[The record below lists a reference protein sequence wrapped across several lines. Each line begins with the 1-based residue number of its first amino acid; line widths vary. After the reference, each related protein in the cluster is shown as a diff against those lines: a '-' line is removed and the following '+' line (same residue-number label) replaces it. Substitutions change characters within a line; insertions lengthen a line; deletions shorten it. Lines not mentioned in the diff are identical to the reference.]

1 MRYKTVILFNKKNT
15 QLNKTNKR
23 VIIFASGSGSNALKI
38 FEYFNNSQNII
49 IDSIYCNN
57 PRANV
62 INVFQKLSIKTVLFN
77 KKNLYER
84 AFLEA
89 IISTN
94 PDLIVLAGFLLKIPE
109 KMVSAFKNR
118 IINIHPSLL
127 PKYGGKGM
135 YGLNIHKEVLLN
147 KEKFSGLT
155 IHYVNKEYDKG
166 AVIFQKKIKINEKE
180 TPESLSSKVLKLEHE
195 NYPIIIEKILNNEGL

>member
-1 MRYKTVILFNKKNT
+1 MNNTNKK
-15 QLNKTNKR
+15 

-38 FEYFNNSQNII
+38 FEHFNNNQNII

-77 KKNLYER
+77 KKELYES

-109 KMVSAFKNR
+109 KMVSAFENR

-166 AVIFQKKIKINEKE
+166 AVIFQKKIKINEEE

-195 NYPIIIEKILNNEGL
+195 NYSLIIEKILSNEGL

>member
-1 MRYKTVILFNKKNT
+1 MNNTNKK
-15 QLNKTNKR
+15 

-38 FEYFNNSQNII
+38 FEYFNNNQNII

-77 KKNLYER
+77 KKELYES

-89 IISTN
+89 ITSTN

-109 KMVSAFKNR
+109 KMVSAFENR

-166 AVIFQKKIKINEKE
+166 AVIFQKKIKINKKE

-195 NYPIIIEKILNNEGL
+195 NYPLIIEKILNNEGL

>member
-1 MRYKTVILFNKKNT
+1 MNNTNKK
-15 QLNKTNKR
+15 

-38 FEYFNNSQNII
+38 FEYFKNNQNII

-62 INVFQKLSIKTVLFN
+62 IDVFQKLSIKTVLFN
-77 KKNLYER
+77 KKELYES

-109 KMVSAFKNR
+109 KMVSAFENR

-195 NYPIIIEKILNNEGL
+195 NYSLIIEKILNNEGL

>member
-1 MRYKTVILFNKKNT
+1 
-15 QLNKTNKR
+15 LNKTNKR

-38 FEYFNNSQNII
+38 FEHFNNNQNII

-57 PRANV
+57 PRASV
-62 INVFQKLSIKTVLFN
+62 IKVFQKLSIKTVLFN
-77 KKNLYER
+77 KKELYES

-94 PDLIVLAGFLLKIPE
+94 PDLIVLAGFLLKIPK
-109 KMVSAFKNR
+109 KMVSAFENR

-135 YGLNIHKEVLLN
+135 YGLNIHKEVILN

-166 AVIFQKKIKINEKE
+166 AVIFQKKIKINEEE

-195 NYPIIIEKILNNEGL
+195 NYSLIIEKILSNEGL

>member
-1 MRYKTVILFNKKNT
+1 LNNTNKK
-15 QLNKTNKR
+15 

-38 FEYFNNSQNII
+38 FEYFNKNQNII

-57 PRANV
+57 PRASV
-62 INVFQKLSIKTVLFN
+62 LKVFQKLSIKTVLFN
-77 KKNLYER
+77 KKELYES

-89 IISTN
+89 IMSTN

-109 KMVSAFKNR
+109 KMVSAFENR

-166 AVIFQKKIKINEKE
+166 AVIFQKKIKINEEE

-195 NYPIIIEKILNNEGL
+195 NYSLIIEKILSNEGL

>member
-1 MRYKTVILFNKKNT
+1 MNNTNKK
-15 QLNKTNKR
+15 

-38 FEYFNNSQNII
+38 FEHFNNNQNIV

-57 PRANV
+57 PRASV
-62 INVFQKLSIKTVLFN
+62 IKVFQKLSIKTVLFN
-77 KKNLYER
+77 KKELYES

-109 KMVSAFKNR
+109 KMVSAFENR

-166 AVIFQKKIKINEKE
+166 AVIFQKKIKINEEE

-195 NYPIIIEKILNNEGL
+195 NYSLIIEKILSNEGL

>member
-1 MRYKTVILFNKKNT
+1 MNNTNKK
-15 QLNKTNKR
+15 
-23 VIIFASGSGSNALKI
+23 VIIFASGSGSNASKI
-38 FEYFNNSQNII
+38 FEYFNNNQNVI

-62 INVFQKLSIKTVLFN
+62 INIFQKLNIKTVLFN
-77 KKNLYER
+77 KKEFYEST
-84 AFLEA
+84 FLET
-89 IISTN
+89 IRNTN

-109 KMVSAFKNR
+109 KIVSAFENR

-135 YGLNIHKEVLLN
+135 YGLNIHKEVILN
-147 KEKFSGLT
+147 KEKLSGFT
-155 IHYVNKEYDKG
+155 IHYVNQEYDKG

-195 NYPIIIEKILNNEGL
+195 NYPLIIEKILNNEGL

>member
-1 MRYKTVILFNKKNT
+1 LNNTKK
-15 QLNKTNKR
+15 K

-38 FEYFNNSQNII
+38 FEHFNNNQNII

-57 PRANV
+57 PRASV
-62 INVFQKLSIKTVLFN
+62 IKVFQKLSIKTVLFN
-77 KKNLYER
+77 KKELYES

-109 KMVSAFKNR
+109 KMVSAFENR

-166 AVIFQKKIKINEKE
+166 AVIFQKKIKINEEE

-195 NYPIIIEKILNNEGL
+195 NYSLIIEKILSNEGL

>member
-1 MRYKTVILFNKKNT
+1 MNNTNKK
-15 QLNKTNKR
+15 

-38 FEYFNNSQNII
+38 FEYFNNNQNII

-57 PRANV
+57 SRANV

-77 KKNLYER
+77 KKELYEST
-84 AFLEA
+84 FLA
-89 IISTN
+89 TIKNTN

-109 KMVSAFKNR
+109 KMVSAFEKR

-135 YGLNIHKEVLLN
+135 YGLNIHREVILN

-166 AVIFQKKIKINEKE
+166 AVIFQKKIKIKEKE
-180 TPESLSSKVLKLEHE
+180 TPESLSSKVLKLEHK

>member
-1 MRYKTVILFNKKNT
+1 MNNTNKKV
-15 QLNKTNKR
+15 L
-23 VIIFASGSGSNALKI
+23 IFASGSGSNALKI
-38 FEYFNNSQNII
+38 FEYFNNNQNII

-77 KKNLYER
+77 KKELYES

-89 IISTN
+89 IISAN

-109 KMVSAFKNR
+109 KMVSAFENR

-135 YGLNIHKEVLLN
+135 YGLNIHKEVILN

-195 NYPIIIEKILNNEGL
+195 NYSLIIEKILNNGGL

>member
-1 MRYKTVILFNKKNT
+1 MNNTNKK
-15 QLNKTNKR
+15 

-38 FEYFNNSQNII
+38 FEHFNNNQNII

-57 PRANV
+57 PRASV
-62 INVFQKLSIKTVLFN
+62 IKVFQKLSIKTVLFN
-77 KKNLYER
+77 KKELYES

-89 IISTN
+89 IMSTN

-109 KMVSAFKNR
+109 KMVSAFENR

-166 AVIFQKKIKINEKE
+166 AVIFQKKIKINEEE

-195 NYPIIIEKILNNEGL
+195 NYSLIIEKILSNEGL

>member
-1 MRYKTVILFNKKNT
+1 MNNTNKK
-15 QLNKTNKR
+15 

-38 FEYFNNSQNII
+38 FEYFNNNQNVI

-77 KKNLYER
+77 KKELYEST
-84 AFLEA
+84 FLET
-89 IISTN
+89 IRNTN

-109 KMVSAFKNR
+109 KMVSTFENR

-135 YGLNIHKEVLLN
+135 YGLNIHKEVILN

-195 NYPIIIEKILNNEGL
+195 NYPLIIEKILNNEGL

>member
-1 MRYKTVILFNKKNT
+1 
-15 QLNKTNKR
+15 LNKTNKR

-38 FEYFNNSQNII
+38 FEYFNNNQNII

-77 KKNLYER
+77 KKELYER

-109 KMVSAFKNR
+109 KMVSAFENR

-195 NYPIIIEKILNNEGL
+195 NYPLIIEKILNNEGL

>member
-1 MRYKTVILFNKKNT
+1 MNNTNKK
-15 QLNKTNKR
+15 

-38 FEYFNNSQNII
+38 FEYFNNNQNVI

-57 PRANV
+57 PTANV
-62 INVFQKLSIKTVLFN
+62 INIFQKLNIKTVLFN
-77 KKNLYER
+77 KKEFYEST
-84 AFLEA
+84 FLET
-89 IISTN
+89 IRNTN

-109 KMVSAFKNR
+109 KIVSAFENR

-135 YGLNIHKEVLLN
+135 YGLNIHKEVILN
-147 KEKFSGLT
+147 KEKLSGFT
-155 IHYVNKEYDKG
+155 IHYVNQEYDKG

-195 NYPIIIEKILNNEGL
+195 NYPLIIEKILNNEGL

>member
-1 MRYKTVILFNKKNT
+1 
-15 QLNKTNKR
+15 LNKTNKK

-38 FEYFNNSQNII
+38 FEYFNNNQNVI

-62 INVFQKLSIKTVLFN
+62 INIFQKLNIKTVLFN
-77 KKNLYER
+77 KKEFYEST
-84 AFLEA
+84 FLET
-89 IISTN
+89 IRNTN

-109 KMVSAFKNR
+109 KIVSAFENR

-135 YGLNIHKEVLLN
+135 YGLNIHKEVILN
-147 KEKFSGLT
+147 KEKLSGFT
-155 IHYVNKEYDKG
+155 IHYVNQEYDKG
-166 AVIFQKKIKINEKE
+166 AVIFQKKIQINEKE

-195 NYPIIIEKILNNEGL
+195 NYPLIIEKILNNEGL

>member
-1 MRYKTVILFNKKNT
+1 MNNTNKK
-15 QLNKTNKR
+15 

-38 FEYFNNSQNII
+38 FEYFNNNQNII

-77 KKNLYER
+77 KKDLYER

-109 KMVSAFKNR
+109 KMVSAFENR

-195 NYPIIIEKILNNEGL
+195 NYPLIIEKILNNEGL

>member
-1 MRYKTVILFNKKNT
+1 LNNTNKK
-15 QLNKTNKR
+15 

-38 FEYFNNSQNII
+38 FEYFNNNQNII

-77 KKNLYER
+77 KKELYER

-109 KMVSAFKNR
+109 KMVSAFENR

-195 NYPIIIEKILNNEGL
+195 NYPLIIEKILNNEGL

>member
-1 MRYKTVILFNKKNT
+1 M
-15 QLNKTNKR
+15 NKTNKR

-38 FEYFNNSQNII
+38 FEYFNNNQNII

-77 KKNLYER
+77 KKELYER

-109 KMVSAFKNR
+109 KMVSAFENR

-195 NYPIIIEKILNNEGL
+195 NYSLIIEKILNNEGL

>member
-1 MRYKTVILFNKKNT
+1 MNNTNKK
-15 QLNKTNKR
+15 

-38 FEYFNNSQNII
+38 FEYFNNNQNII

-77 KKNLYER
+77 KKELYER

-109 KMVSAFKNR
+109 KMVSAFENR

-195 NYPIIIEKILNNEGL
+195 NYPLIIEKILNNEGL

>member
-1 MRYKTVILFNKKNT
+1 MNNTNKK
-15 QLNKTNKR
+15 

-38 FEYFNNSQNII
+38 FEHFNNNQNII

-57 PRANV
+57 PRASV
-62 INVFQKLSIKTVLFN
+62 IKVFQKLSIKTVLFN
-77 KKNLYER
+77 KKELYES

-109 KMVSAFKNR
+109 KMVSAFENR

>member
-1 MRYKTVILFNKKNT
+1 MNNTNKK
-15 QLNKTNKR
+15 

-38 FEYFNNSQNII
+38 FEYFNNNQNVI

-62 INVFQKLSIKTVLFN
+62 INIFQKLDIKTVLFN
-77 KKNLYER
+77 KKEFYEST
-84 AFLEA
+84 FLET
-89 IISTN
+89 IRNTN

-109 KMVSAFKNR
+109 KIVSAFENR

-135 YGLNIHKEVLLN
+135 YGLNIHKEVILN
-147 KEKFSGLT
+147 KEKLSGFT
-155 IHYVNKEYDKG
+155 IHYVNQEYDKG

-195 NYPIIIEKILNNEGL
+195 NYPLIIEKILNNEGL

>member
-1 MRYKTVILFNKKNT
+1 MNNTNKK
-15 QLNKTNKR
+15 

-38 FEYFNNSQNII
+38 FEYFNNNQNII

-62 INVFQKLSIKTVLFN
+62 INVFQKLNIKTVLFN
-77 KKNLYER
+77 KKELYER

-109 KMVSAFKNR
+109 KMVSAFENR

-195 NYPIIIEKILNNEGL
+195 NYPLIIEKILNNEGL

>member
-1 MRYKTVILFNKKNT
+1 MNNTNKK
-15 QLNKTNKR
+15 

-38 FEYFNNSQNII
+38 FEYFNNNQNII

-77 KKNLYER
+77 KKELYES

-109 KMVSAFKNR
+109 KMVSAFENR

>member
-1 MRYKTVILFNKKNT
+1 MNNTNKK
-15 QLNKTNKR
+15 

-38 FEYFNNSQNII
+38 FEYFNNNQNVI

-62 INVFQKLSIKTVLFN
+62 INIFQKLNIKTVLFN
-77 KKNLYER
+77 KKEFYEST
-84 AFLEA
+84 FLET
-89 IISTN
+89 IRNTN

-109 KMVSAFKNR
+109 KIVSAFENR

-135 YGLNIHKEVLLN
+135 YGLNIHKEVILN
-147 KEKFSGLT
+147 KEKLSGFT
-155 IHYVNKEYDKG
+155 IHYVNQEYDKG

-195 NYPIIIEKILNNEGL
+195 NYPLIIEKILNNEGL

>member
-1 MRYKTVILFNKKNT
+1 MNNTNKK
-15 QLNKTNKR
+15 

-38 FEYFNNSQNII
+38 FEYFNNNQNII

-77 KKNLYER
+77 KKELYES

-109 KMVSAFKNR
+109 KMVSAFENR

-195 NYPIIIEKILNNEGL
+195 NYSLIIEKILNNESL

>member
-1 MRYKTVILFNKKNT
+1 M
-15 QLNKTNKR
+15 NKTNKR

-38 FEYFNNSQNII
+38 FEYFNNNQNII

-77 KKNLYER
+77 KKELYES

-89 IISTN
+89 ITSTD
-94 PDLIVLAGFLLKIPE
+94 PDLIVLAGFLLKIPK
-109 KMVSAFKNR
+109 KMVSAFENR

-195 NYPIIIEKILNNEGL
+195 NYHLIIEKILNNEGL

>member
-1 MRYKTVILFNKKNT
+1 MNNTNKK
-15 QLNKTNKR
+15 

-38 FEYFNNSQNII
+38 FEHFNNNQNII

-57 PRANV
+57 PRASV
-62 INVFQKLSIKTVLFN
+62 IKVFQKLSIKTVLFN
-77 KKNLYER
+77 KKELYES

-109 KMVSAFKNR
+109 KMVSAFENR

-166 AVIFQKKIKINEKE
+166 AVIFQKKIKINEEE

-195 NYPIIIEKILNNEGL
+195 NYSLIIEKILSNEGL

>member
-1 MRYKTVILFNKKNT
+1 LNNTNKK
-15 QLNKTNKR
+15 

-38 FEYFNNSQNII
+38 FEYFNNNQNII

-57 PRANV
+57 PRASV
-62 INVFQKLSIKTVLFN
+62 IKVFQKLSIKTVLFN
-77 KKNLYER
+77 KKELYES

-109 KMVSAFKNR
+109 KMVSVFENR

-135 YGLNIHKEVLLN
+135 YGLNIHKEVILN

>member
-1 MRYKTVILFNKKNT
+1 M
-15 QLNKTNKR
+15 NKTNKR

-38 FEYFNNSQNII
+38 FEYFNNNQNII

-77 KKNLYER
+77 KKELYER

-94 PDLIVLAGFLLKIPE
+94 PDLIVLAWFLLKIPE
-109 KMVSAFKNR
+109 KMVSAFENR

-195 NYPIIIEKILNNEGL
+195 NYPLIIEKILNNEGL

>member
-1 MRYKTVILFNKKNT
+1 MNNTNKK
-15 QLNKTNKR
+15 

-38 FEYFNNSQNII
+38 FEHFNNNQNII

-77 KKNLYER
+77 KKELYES

-109 KMVSAFKNR
+109 KMVSAFENR

-195 NYPIIIEKILNNEGL
+195 NYPLIIEKILNNEGL

>member
-1 MRYKTVILFNKKNT
+1 M
-15 QLNKTNKR
+15 NKTNKR

-38 FEYFNNSQNII
+38 FEYFKNNQNII

-62 INVFQKLSIKTVLFN
+62 IDVFQKLSIKTVLFN
-77 KKNLYER
+77 KKELYER

-89 IISTN
+89 VISTN

-109 KMVSAFKNR
+109 KMVSAFENR

-195 NYPIIIEKILNNEGL
+195 NYPLIIEKILNNEGL

>member
-1 MRYKTVILFNKKNT
+1 LNNTNKK
-15 QLNKTNKR
+15 

-38 FEYFNNSQNII
+38 FEYFNNNQNII

-62 INVFQKLSIKTVLFN
+62 INVFHKLSIKTVLFN
-77 KKNLYER
+77 KKELYES

-109 KMVSAFKNR
+109 KMVSVFENR

>member
-1 MRYKTVILFNKKNT
+1 LNNTNKK
-15 QLNKTNKR
+15 

-38 FEYFNNSQNII
+38 FEHFNNNQNII

-77 KKNLYER
+77 KKELYEG

-109 KMVSAFKNR
+109 KMVSAFENR

-166 AVIFQKKIKINEKE
+166 AVIFQKKIKINEEE

-195 NYPIIIEKILNNEGL
+195 NYSLIIEKILSNEGL

>member
-1 MRYKTVILFNKKNT
+1 MNNTNKK
-15 QLNKTNKR
+15 

-38 FEYFNNSQNII
+38 FEYFNNNQNII

-57 PRANV
+57 SRANV

-77 KKNLYER
+77 KKELYEST
-84 AFLEA
+84 FLA
-89 IISTN
+89 TIKNTN

-109 KMVSAFKNR
+109 KIVSAFENR

-135 YGLNIHKEVLLN
+135 YGLNIHREVILN

-166 AVIFQKKIKINEKE
+166 AVIFQKKIKIKEKE

>member
-1 MRYKTVILFNKKNT
+1 LNNTNKK
-15 QLNKTNKR
+15 

-38 FEYFNNSQNII
+38 FEYFNNNQNVI

-62 INVFQKLSIKTVLFN
+62 INIFQKLNIKTVLFN
-77 KKNLYER
+77 KKEFYEST
-84 AFLEA
+84 FLET
-89 IISTN
+89 IRNTN

-109 KMVSAFKNR
+109 KIVSAFENR

-135 YGLNIHKEVLLN
+135 YGLNIHKEVILN
-147 KEKFSGLT
+147 KEKLSGFT
-155 IHYVNKEYDKG
+155 IHYVNQEYDKG

-195 NYPIIIEKILNNEGL
+195 NYPLIIEKILNNESL

>member
-1 MRYKTVILFNKKNT
+1 MNNTNKK
-15 QLNKTNKR
+15 

-38 FEYFNNSQNII
+38 FEHFNNNQNVI

-62 INVFQKLSIKTVLFN
+62 INVFQKLNIKTVLFN
-77 KKNLYER
+77 KKEFYEST
-84 AFLEA
+84 FLEA
-89 IISTN
+89 IRNTN

-109 KMVSAFKNR
+109 KIVSAFENR

-135 YGLNIHKEVLLN
+135 YGLNIHKEVILN
-147 KEKFSGLT
+147 KEKFSGFT
-155 IHYVNKEYDKG
+155 IHHVNKEYDKG

-195 NYPIIIEKILNNEGL
+195 NYPLIIEKILNNEGL

>member
-1 MRYKTVILFNKKNT
+1 MNNTNKK
-15 QLNKTNKR
+15 

-38 FEYFNNSQNII
+38 FEYFNNNQNII

-57 PRANV
+57 SRANV

-77 KKNLYER
+77 KKELYES

-109 KMVSAFKNR
+109 KIVSAFENR

-135 YGLNIHKEVLLN
+135 YGLNIHREVILN

-166 AVIFQKKIKINEKE
+166 AVIFQKKIKIKEKE

>member
-1 MRYKTVILFNKKNT
+1 LNNTNKK
-15 QLNKTNKR
+15 

-38 FEYFNNSQNII
+38 FEHFNNNQNII

-77 KKNLYER
+77 KKELYES

-109 KMVSAFKNR
+109 KMVSAFENR

-166 AVIFQKKIKINEKE
+166 AVIFQKKIKINEEE

-195 NYPIIIEKILNNEGL
+195 NYSLIIEKILSNEGL